1 MAKEFT
7 PEEIEILRKNPNTW
21 SVNKLRISLTKE
33 AKERILE
40 LSDMGYSSQQCLRE
54 LGYDTMILGKSRCS
68 SVVYNTQRDVRQGKQ
83 VHDGYAKRQPK
94 RLSADELEDLPL
106 NHESYIRMKN
116 ELVYLKQEVDFL
128 KKYLSW
134 PNLGSEAT
142 EHGRTRCCF

>member
-54 LGYDTMILGKSRCS
+54 LGYDTTILGKSRCS

-94 RLSADELEDLPL
+94 RLSADEMEDLPL

-128 KKYLSW
+128 KKISQLAKS
-134 PNLGSEAT
+134 GKR
-142 EHGRTRCCF
+142 GD

>member
-1 MAKEFT
+1 
-7 PEEIEILRKNPNTW
+7 
-21 SVNKLRISLTKE
+21 LRISLTKE

-54 LGYDTMILGKSRCS
+54 LGYDTTILGKSRCS

-128 KKYLSW
+128 KKISQLAKS
-134 PNLGSEAT
+134 GKR
-142 EHGRTRCCF
+142 GD

>member
-7 PEEIEILRKNPNTW
+7 PEEIETLRKNPNTW

-54 LGYDTMILGKSRCS
+54 LGYDTTILGKSRCS

-94 RLSADELEDLPL
+94 RFSADELEDLPL

-128 KKYLSW
+128 KKISQLAKS
-134 PNLGSEAT
+134 GKR
-142 EHGRTRCCF
+142 GD

>member
-21 SVNKLRISLTKE
+21 SVNKFRISLTKE

-40 LSDMGYSSQQCLRE
+40 LADMGYSSGQCMAE
-54 LGYDTMILGKSRCS
+54 LGYDTKILGKSRCS
-68 SVVYNTQRDVRQGKQ
+68 SAVYNTQREVKQGKQ
-83 VHDGYAKRQPK
+83 IHDGYAKRQPK
-94 RLSADELEDLPL
+94 RLSADELDELPL

-128 KKYLSW
+128 KKISQLDRS
-134 PNLGSEAT
+134 GKR
-142 EHGRTRCCF
+142 GD

>member
-1 MAKEFT
+1 MAKELT
-7 PEEIEILRKNPNTW
+7 PEEIEMLRKNPNTW

-54 LGYDTMILGKSRCS
+54 LGYDTTILGKSRCS

-128 KKYLSW
+128 KKISQLAKS
-134 PNLGSEAT
+134 GKR
-142 EHGRTRCCF
+142 GD

>member
-54 LGYDTMILGKSRCS
+54 LGYDTTILGKSRCS
-68 SVVYNTQRDVRQGKQ
+68 SIVYNTQRDVRQGKQ

-128 KKYLSW
+128 KKISQLAKS
-134 PNLGSEAT
+134 GKR
-142 EHGRTRCCF
+142 GD

>member
-7 PEEIEILRKNPNTW
+7 PEEIETLRKNPNTW

-54 LGYDTMILGKSRCS
+54 LGYDTTILGKSRCS

-128 KKYLSW
+128 KKISQLAKS
-134 PNLGSEAT
+134 GKR
-142 EHGRTRCCF
+142 GD

>member
-33 AKERILE
+33 AKERVLE

-54 LGYDTMILGKSRCS
+54 LGYDTTILGKSRCS

-128 KKYLSW
+128 KKISQLAKS
-134 PNLGSEAT
+134 GKR
-142 EHGRTRCCF
+142 GD

>member
-54 LGYDTMILGKSRCS
+54 LGYDTTILGKSRCS

-94 RLSADELEDLPL
+94 RLSSDELEDLPL

-128 KKYLSW
+128 KKISQLAKS
-134 PNLGSEAT
+134 GKR
-142 EHGRTRCCF
+142 GD

>member
-54 LGYDTMILGKSRCS
+54 LGYDTTILGKSRCS

-94 RLSADELEDLPL
+94 RLSVDELEDLPL

-116 ELVYLKQEVDFL
+116 ELVYLKQEMDFL
-128 KKYLSW
+128 KKISQLAKS
-134 PNLGSEAT
+134 GKR
-142 EHGRTRCCF
+142 GD

>member
-54 LGYDTMILGKSRCS
+54 LGYDTTILGKSRCS
-68 SVVYNTQRDVRQGKQ
+68 SVVYNIQRDVRQGKQ

-128 KKYLSW
+128 KKISQLAKS
-134 PNLGSEAT
+134 GKR
-142 EHGRTRCCF
+142 GD

>member
-54 LGYDTMILGKSRCS
+54 LGYDTTILGKSRCS
-68 SVVYNTQRDVRQGKQ
+68 SVVYNTQRDVKQGKQ

-128 KKYLSW
+128 KKISQLAKS
-134 PNLGSEAT
+134 GKR
-142 EHGRTRCCF
+142 GD

>member
-40 LSDMGYSSQQCLRE
+40 FSDMGYSSQQCLRE
-54 LGYDTMILGKSRCS
+54 LGYDTTILGKSRCS

-83 VHDGYAKRQPK
+83 VHDGYAKRQPN

-128 KKYLSW
+128 KKISQLAKS
-134 PNLGSEAT
+134 GKR
-142 EHGRTRCCF
+142 GD

>member
-54 LGYDTMILGKSRCS
+54 LGYDTTILGKSRCS

-128 KKYLSW
+128 KKISQLAKS
-134 PNLGSEAT
+134 GKR
-142 EHGRTRCCF
+142 GD